1 MSEAAILQW
10 EEAGE
15 SCRARWR
22 SEAGVNPA
30 RRVMVVDETIAAD
43 AAYRL
48 ASEGTALLW
57 RGDFQNAR
65 QILNALARRADR
77 RNDRRADKKN
87 VKGPTPPPGARA
99 AGKRGVFQRPPL
111 GPAQRA

>member
-65 QILNALARRADR
+65 QILNALARRGGRGHDP
-77 RNDRRADKKN
+77 RAGKKKN
-87 VKGPTPPPGARA
+87 KGRAPAA
-99 AGKRGVFQRPPL
+99 AG
-111 GPAQRA
+111 RAGGKSGGF